1 MLNMNLL
8 SAKSQSINYSQQ
20 KGLSIKG
27 QAMKHGVPIPCRVRL
42 YERLTGFLMQDKA
55 TDQNGYYEF
64 DHLVSTKYYVT
75 SFDPASQFNAIIQDN
90 VVPK

>member
-1 MLNMNLL
+1 MLDLIL
-8 SAKSQSINYSQQ
+8 SSAKSQSLNYSQL

-27 QAMKHGVPIPCRVRL
+27 RVKKQGVPTPCRVRL
-42 YERLTGFLMQDKA
+42 HERLTGLLLQEKA

-64 DHLVSTKYYVT
+64 DHLVNIKYYLT
-75 SFDPASQFNAIIQDN
+75 SFDPNEQFNAVIQDN